1 MKVKNKNIL
10 YFCIPVPTS
19 FCVNF
24 KRPLFYMNI
33 ISIQNNI
40 GLPKYKQIILSIE
53 KAIEDEKLVKGDRLP
68 SVNKVC
74 LAFSLSRDTV
84 LLGYEELKKRGIIY
98 AIPGKGYYVKSVE
111 ITIKQ
116 KIFLLFDELNIFK
129 EDIYNSFLNNIG
141 KNVQV
146 DIYFHHF
153 NNVVFQKLINDSIGN
168 YTKYI
173 LMPTNLKDIVGSIK
187 TLPVGDVIILDQ
199 TNADLKSYPA
209 IYQNHQKDIF
219 EGLERGKE
227 RLAKYQK
234 LILIF
239 PGFRE
244 PIGMKMGFE
253 DFCTAHN
260 FESEVIAEFTNR
272 KINAGDLYIIPND
285 RDLVRVI
292 ESARDQ
298 NLKLGTNFGII
309 SYNETPLKKVVASGI
324 TTISTHFEAMGKILA
339 EMVLKGKKEQ
349 IENKSSLIMRNSL

>member
-1 MKVKNKNIL
+1 
-10 YFCIPVPTS
+10 
-19 FCVNF
+19 
-24 KRPLFYMNI
+24 MNI

-40 GLPKYKQIILSIE
+40 GLPKYKQIILSVE
-53 KAIEDEKLVKGDRLP
+53 KAIEDEKLIKGDRLP

-84 LLGYEELKKRGIIY
+84 LLAYDELKKRGIIY

-111 ITIKQ
+111 TTIKQ

-146 DIYFHHF
+146 DIFFHHF
-153 NNVVFQKLINDSIGN
+153 NSAVFQKLINDSIGN

-173 LMPTNLKDIVGSIK
+173 LMPTNLKDIVASIK

-199 TNADLKSYPA
+199 TNPDLKSYPA

-219 EGLERGKE
+219 EGLQKGKE
-227 RLAKYQK
+227 RLSKYKK

-244 PIGMKMGFE
+244 PLGMKMGFE
-253 DFCTAHN
+253 DFCTEYN
-260 FESEVIAEFTNR
+260 FDSEIITEFTNR
-272 KINAGDLYIIPND
+272 IITAGDLYIIPND

-292 ESARDQ
+292 ENARDQ
-298 NLKLGTNFGII
+298 NLKLGTDFGII
-309 SYNETPLKKVVASGI
+309 SYNETPLKKIAANGI

-349 IENKSSLIMRNSL
+349 IENKSSLIIRNSL